1 MASYHIMCSTHSYS
15 SDFITE
21 IPTGLELIGKGA
33 QQVPHPDGRRKFSM
47 RRIIFSSLLR
57 FTVGFL
63 FLCLAFLVTVQQDA
77 VLAIFYT
84 VLGLSFVETLDD
96 VIFAVAARGEV
107 PRSMLLLIDLF
118 TTHSQTFS

>member
-1 MASYHIMCSTHSYS
+1 MCFTHSHS
-15 SDFITE
+15 SNFIIE

-33 QQVPHPDGRRKFSM
+33 QQVPLPDGRRKFSM

-77 VLAIFYT
+77 VLTIFYS